1 MFSLAVTVACPPAPV
16 VCPEFFPIVRLTS
29 LCSLDCQDFFPVF
42 RVACVSL
49 SNPSCYVSSFDIVL
63 VNTRLT
69 AKVPFLVGVG
79 DSASRRAIKAFDAAS
94 KDHFHAALSAVEL
107 EAGSALVLRQLG
119 RRVFMRPVALAC
131 CALACACVALI
142 GVAVFAWPAS
152 EVKGQ
157 ALLKGLLA
165 RQDFQAN

>member
-1 MFSLAVTVACPPAPV
+1 
-16 VCPEFFPIVRLTS
+16 
-29 LCSLDCQDFFPVF
+29 
-42 RVACVSL
+42 
-49 SNPSCYVSSFDIVL
+49 VL
-63 VNTRLT
+63 VNARLA
-69 AKVPFLVGVG
+69 AKVSLLIGVG
-79 DSASRRAIKAFDAAS
+79 DSASRRATKAFDAAS

-131 CALACACVALI
+131 YALVCACVALI

-152 EVKGQ
+152 EVKSQ

-165 RQDFQAN
+165 R